1 MWIGFGS
8 TVAKNFG
15 CPTASAE
22 KKYTTIEGCPQ
33 EWIDAIQT
41 PNSTANCD
49 DFNHLPIYEV
59 SYMWYSAI
67 ACMICIVVGIIVR
80 FVTIAKEA
88 NFQYLVKFMKKSTH
102 KLHISFLS
110 SFLTGPQD
118 PKKLNPDLVS
128 PAFKKLFAWWPKF
141 IRDRID
147 AIDIGSEFVS
157 TDMILG
163 SMFRRYPN

>member
-80 FVTIAKEA
+80 FVT
-88 NFQYLVKFMKKSTH
+88 
-102 KLHISFLS
+102 
-110 SFLTGPQD
+110 TG
-118 PKKLNPDLVS
+118 K
-128 PAFKKLFAWWPKF
+128 
-141 IRDRID
+141 
-147 AIDIGSEFVS
+147 
-157 TDMILG
+157 
-163 SMFRRYPN
+163 